1 MDLELRIFLGIGVI
15 LYFALLLHMLKKES
29 IILKYA
35 LIWLV
40 CGGLFVLF
48 LIFPEVVFSA
58 SRLIGVSNPVNA
70 VFLLFAGFALMMLL
84 SFSSIISKNNG
95 MVRKLTQSW
104 RAKRNKRSCSVT
116 LLQTR
121 MRCRRMKRFAIRAA
135 TAASAVHCAIR
146 AG

>member
-35 LIWLV
+35 LIWIV

-95 MVRKLTQSW
+95 MVRKLTQQL
-104 RAKRNKRSCSVT
+104 A
-116 LLQTR
+116 LLENR
-121 MRCRRMKRFAIRAA
+121 VRELEREEK
-135 TAASAVHCAIR
+135 
-146 AG
+146 

>member
-15 LYFALLLHMLKKES
+15 LYFALLFHMLKKES

-35 LIWLV
+35 LIWPV

-95 MVRKLTQSW
+95 MVRKLTQQL
-104 RAKRNKRSCSVT
+104 A
-116 LLQTR
+116 LLENR
-121 MRCRRMKRFAIRAA
+121 VRELESKEK
-135 TAASAVHCAIR
+135 
-146 AG
+146 

>member
-95 MVRKLTQSW
+95 MVRKLTQQL
-104 RAKRNKRSCSVT
+104 A
-116 LLQTR
+116 LLENR
-121 MRCRRMKRFAIRAA
+121 VRELESKEK
-135 TAASAVHCAIR
+135 
-146 AG
+146 